1 MKTIETWFLW
11 LMIYSMIGWI
21 YESTIC
27 SIGHRKLI
35 NRGFLNGPYCPIYGT
50 GAVLVLLVLGKI
62 QNPVAL
68 FFAGAVVTCSLEY
81 FTSWLMEKLFH
92 ARWWD
97 YSKRKFNIGGRV
109 CLIGAVVFGA
119 FSVVLI
125 KFLHPLIKG
134 LTDRLTDTALA
145 WVSALLFLGIVSDFV
160 VTVKGL
166 LGTHAVFA
174 EYAVL
179 LQQKRKELA
188 DRLREAG
195 YEGRER
201 LREASEEG
209 REKLRLGAEEGRE
222 KLREAETLGA
232 EERER
237 IRRVTEEERE
247 RFYAKL
253 QMRLNAQQRRTIN
266 SFPHLQLTRNNEVLD
281 GLRQAMEQAKQRR
294 KDSKTK
300 KAS

>member
-1 MKTIETWFLW
+1 
-11 LMIYSMIGWI
+11 MIYSIIGWV

-27 SIGHRKLI
+27 SIGQRKLI

-50 GAVLVLLVLGKI
+50 GAVLVLLVLGRI
-62 QNPVAL
+62 QNPVLL
-68 FFAGAVVTCSLEY
+68 FFAGAVLTCSLEY
-81 FTSWLMEKLFH
+81 LTSWLMEKLFH

-125 KFLHPLIKG
+125 LVLHPWVKS
-134 LTDRLTDTALA
+134 LTDPLTDTALTWICA
-145 WVSALLFLGIVSDFV
+145 ILLVGIVSDLI

-179 LQQKRKELA
+179 LQQKRREL
-188 DRLREAG
+188 
-195 YEGRER
+195 
-201 LREASEEG
+201 S
-209 REKLRLGAEEGRE
+209 EKLRLGAEEGRE
-222 KLREAETLGA
+222 RIRELSAEERMKLREAAELGA
-232 EERER
+232 EEREK
-237 IRRVTEEERE
+237 IRRTTEEERE

-266 SFPHLQLTRNNEVLD
+266 SFPQWKLTRNNEVLD
-281 GLRQAMEQAKQRR
+281 GLREAMEKARKRRSSGKDEPAK
-294 KDSKTK
+294 TH
-300 KAS
+300 

>member
-1 MKTIETWFLW
+1 MKTVETWFLW
-11 LMIYSMIGWI
+11 LMIYSVIGWV

-27 SIGHRKLI
+27 SIGQRKLI

-50 GAVLVLLVLGKI
+50 GAVLVLLVLGRI
-62 QNPVAL
+62 QNPVLL
-68 FFAGAVVTCSLEY
+68 FFAGAVLTCSLEY
-81 FTSWLMEKLFH
+81 LTSWLMEKLFH

-109 CLIGAVVFGA
+109 CLIGAIVFGA

-125 KFLHPLIKG
+125 LVLHPWVKS
-134 LTDRLTDTALA
+134 LTDRLTDTALTWICA
-145 WVSALLFLGIVSDFV
+145 ILLVGIVSDLI

-179 LQQKRKELA
+179 LQQKRREL
-188 DRLREAG
+188 
-195 YEGRER
+195 
-201 LREASEEG
+201 S
-209 REKLRLGAEEGRE
+209 EKLRLGAEEGRE
-222 KLREAETLGA
+222 RIRERGSEELAKLREAAELGA
-232 EERER
+232 EEREK
-237 IRRVTEEERE
+237 IRRTTEEERE

-266 SFPHLQLTRNNEVLD
+266 SFPQWKLTRNNEVLD
-281 GLRQAMEQAKQRR
+281 GLREAMEKARKRRSSGKDEPAK
-294 KDSKTK
+294 TH
-300 KAS
+300 

>member
-11 LMIYSMIGWI
+11 LMIYSIIGWV

-27 SIGHRKLI
+27 SISQRKLI

-50 GAVLVLLVLGKI
+50 GAVLVLLVLGRI
-62 QNPVAL
+62 QNPVLL
-68 FFAGAVVTCSLEY
+68 FFAGAVLTCSLEY
-81 FTSWLMEKLFH
+81 LTSWLMEKLFH

-125 KFLHPLIKG
+125 LVLHPFIKS
-134 LTDRLTDTALA
+134 LTDRLTDPALNIICA
-145 WVSALLFLGIVSDFV
+145 MLFVGIVSDLI

-179 LQQKRKELA
+179 LQQKRREL
-188 DRLREAG
+188 
-195 YEGRER
+195 
-201 LREASEEG
+201 S
-209 REKLRLGAEEGRE
+209 EKLRLGAEEGRE
-222 KLREAETLGA
+222 RIRERGSEELAKLREAAELGA
-232 EERER
+232 EEREK
-237 IRRVTEEERE
+237 IRRTTEEERE

-266 SFPHLQLTRNNEVLD
+266 SFPQWKLTRNNEVLD
-281 GLRQAMEQAKQRR
+281 GLREAMEKARKRRSSGKDEPAK
-294 KDSKTK
+294 TH
-300 KAS
+300 

>member
-11 LMIYSMIGWI
+11 LMIYSVIGWI

-27 SIGHRKLI
+27 SIGKRKLI

-50 GAVLVLLVLGKI
+50 GAVLVLLVLGRLR
-62 QNPVAL
+62 NPVLL
-68 FFAGAVVTCSLEY
+68 FFAGAVLTCSLEY
-81 FTSWLMEKLFH
+81 LTSWLMEKLFH

-125 KFLHPLIKG
+125 LFLHPFIKS
-134 LTDRLTDTALA
+134 LTDRLTDTALTWICA
-145 WVSALLFLGIVSDFV
+145 VLLVGIVSDLI

-179 LQQKRKELA
+179 LQQKRRELA
-188 DRLREAG
+188 
-195 YEGRER
+195 
-201 LREASEEG
+201 
-209 REKLRLGAEEGRE
+209 EKLRLGAEEGRDRIRE
-222 KLREAETLGA
+222 LSAEERAKLHEAAELGA

-237 IRRVTEEERE
+237 IRRTTEEERE

-253 QMRLNAQQRRTIN
+253 QMRLNAQQRRTIR
-266 SFPHLQLTRNNEVLD
+266 SFPDLRLTRNNEVLD
-281 GLRQAMEQAKQRR
+281 GLREAMEKAKQRR
-294 KDSKTK
+294 KSGNDAHT
-300 KAS
+300 AH

>member
-11 LMIYSMIGWI
+11 LMIYSIIGWV

-50 GAVLVLLVLGKI
+50 GAVLVLLVRGRI
-62 QNPVAL
+62 QNPVLL
-68 FFAGAVVTCSLEY
+68 FFAGALVTCSLEY
-81 FTSWLMEKLFH
+81 LTSWLMEKLFH

-119 FSVVLI
+119 FSVVHVKI
-125 KFLHPLIKG
+125 LHPFVKS
-134 LTDRLTDTALA
+134 LTDRLTDAALNWICA
-145 WVSALLFLGIVSDFV
+145 ILFVGIVSDLV

-166 LGTHAVFA
+166 LGTHAGFA

-188 DRLREAG
+188 DRLRTGAT
-195 YEGRER
+195 EGRER
-201 LREASEEG
+201 ILAATQEEC
-209 REKLRLGAEEGRE
+209 A
-222 KLREAETLGA
+222 KLREAAAYGE

-237 IRRVTEEERE
+237 IRRDTEEERD

-253 QMRLNAQQRRTIN
+253 QMRLNAQQRRTIY
-266 SFPHLQLTRNNEVLD
+266 SFPHLTLTRNNEVLD
-281 GLRQAMEQAKQRR
+281 GLRQNMEKVRQRAK
-294 KDSKTK
+294 KT
-300 KAS
+300 S

>member
-1 MKTIETWFLW
+1 MKTLETWFLW
-11 LMIYSMIGWI
+11 LMIYSIIGWV

-27 SIGHRKLI
+27 SIGHKKLI

-50 GAVLVLLVLGKI
+50 GAVLVLLVLGRI
-62 QNPVAL
+62 QNPVLL

-81 FTSWLMEKLFH
+81 LTSWLMEKLFH

-125 KFLHPLIKG
+125 LFLHPWVKS
-134 LTDRLTDTALA
+134 LTDRLTDTALS
-145 WVSALLFLGIVSDFV
+145 WVCAILLVGVVSDLI

-188 DRLREAG
+188 DRLRTGAE
-195 YEGRER
+195 EGRER
-201 LREASEEG
+201 LRELSGEE
-209 REKLRLGAEEGRE
+209 RAKV
-222 KLREAETLGA
+222 REAVEQSE

-237 IRRVTEEERE
+237 IRRVTEEERD

-253 QMRLNAQQRRTIN
+253 QMRLNAQQRRTIY
-266 SFPHLQLTRNNEVLD
+266 SFPHLTLTRNNEVLD
-281 GLRQAMEQAKQRR
+281 GLRENMEKVKTRAKALKNAR
-294 KDSKTK
+294 K
-300 KAS
+300 AG

>member
-1 MKTIETWFLW
+1 MMKTLETWFLW
-11 LMIYSMIGWI
+11 LMIYSIIGWV

-27 SIGHRKLI
+27 SIGHKKLI

-50 GAVLVLLVLGKI
+50 GAVLVLLVLGRI
-62 QNPVAL
+62 QNPVLL

-81 FTSWLMEKLFH
+81 LTSWLMEKLFH

-125 KFLHPLIKG
+125 LFLHPWIKS
-134 LTDRLTDTALA
+134 LTDRLTDTALS
-145 WVSALLFLGIVSDFV
+145 WVCAILLVGVVSDLI

-188 DRLREAG
+188 DRLRTGAE
-195 YEGRER
+195 EGRER
-201 LREASEEG
+201 LRELSGEE
-209 REKLRLGAEEGRE
+209 RAKV
-222 KLREAETLGA
+222 REAVEQSE

-237 IRRVTEEERE
+237 VRRVTEEERD

-253 QMRLNAQQRRTIN
+253 QMRLNAQQRRTIY
-266 SFPHLQLTRNNEVLD
+266 SFPHLTLTRNNEVLD
-281 GLRQAMEQAKQRR
+281 GLRENMAKVKSRAKELKNAR
-294 KDSKTK
+294 K
-300 KAS
+300 AG

>member
-11 LMIYSMIGWI
+11 LMIYSVIGWV

-27 SIGHRKLI
+27 SIGQRKLI

-50 GAVLVLLVLGKI
+50 GAVLVLLVLGRI
-62 QNPVAL
+62 QNPVLL
-68 FFAGAVVTCSLEY
+68 FFAGAVLTCSLEY
-81 FTSWLMEKLFH
+81 LTSWLMEKLFH

-109 CLIGAVVFGA
+109 CLIGAIVFGA

-125 KFLHPLIKG
+125 LVLHPWVKS
-134 LTDRLTDTALA
+134 LTDRLTDTALTWICA
-145 WVSALLFLGIVSDFV
+145 ILFIGIVSDLI

-179 LQQKRKELA
+179 LQQKRREL
-188 DRLREAG
+188 
-195 YEGRER
+195 
-201 LREASEEG
+201 S
-209 REKLRLGAEEGRE
+209 EKLRLGAEEGRE
-222 KLREAETLGA
+222 RIRERGSEELAKLREAAELGA
-232 EERER
+232 EEREK
-237 IRRVTEEERE
+237 IRRTTEEERE

-266 SFPHLQLTRNNEVLD
+266 SFPQWKLTRNNEVLD
-281 GLRQAMEQAKQRR
+281 GLREAMEKARKRRSSGKDEPAK
-294 KDSKTK
+294 TH
-300 KAS
+300 

>member
-11 LMIYSMIGWI
+11 LMIYSVIGWV

-27 SIGHRKLI
+27 SIGQRKLI

-50 GAVLVLLVLGKI
+50 GAVLVLLVLGRI
-62 QNPVAL
+62 QNPVLL
-68 FFAGAVVTCSLEY
+68 FFAGAVLTCSLEY
-81 FTSWLMEKLFH
+81 LTSWLMEKLFH

-125 KFLHPLIKG
+125 LVLHPWVKS
-134 LTDRLTDTALA
+134 LTDRLTDTALTWICA
-145 WVSALLFLGIVSDFV
+145 ILLVGIVSDLI

-179 LQQKRKELA
+179 LQQKRREL
-188 DRLREAG
+188 
-195 YEGRER
+195 
-201 LREASEEG
+201 S
-209 REKLRLGAEEGRE
+209 EKLRLGAEEGRE
-222 KLREAETLGA
+222 RIRELSAEERMKLREAAELGA
-232 EERER
+232 EEREK
-237 IRRVTEEERE
+237 IRRTTEEERE

-266 SFPHLQLTRNNEVLD
+266 SFPQWKLTRNNEVLD
-281 GLRQAMEQAKQRR
+281 GLREAMEKAKQRR
-294 KDSKTK
+294 KSGRDNPAETH
-300 KAS
+300 

>member
-11 LMIYSMIGWI
+11 LMIYSVIGWV

-27 SIGHRKLI
+27 SIGQRKLI

-50 GAVLVLLVLGKI
+50 GAVLVLLVLGRI
-62 QNPVAL
+62 QNPVLL
-68 FFAGAVVTCSLEY
+68 FFAGAVLTCSLEY
-81 FTSWLMEKLFH
+81 LTSWLMEKLFH

-109 CLIGAVVFGA
+109 CLIGAIVFGA

-125 KFLHPLIKG
+125 LVLHPWVKS
-134 LTDRLTDTALA
+134 LTDRLTDTALTWICA
-145 WVSALLFLGIVSDFV
+145 ILLVGIVSDLI

-179 LQQKRKELA
+179 LQQKRREL
-188 DRLREAG
+188 
-195 YEGRER
+195 
-201 LREASEEG
+201 S
-209 REKLRLGAEEGRE
+209 EKLRLGAEEGRE
-222 KLREAETLGA
+222 RIRELSAEERMKLREAAELGA
-232 EERER
+232 EEREK
-237 IRRVTEEERE
+237 IRRTTEEERE

-266 SFPHLQLTRNNEVLD
+266 SFPQWKLTRNNEVLD
-281 GLRQAMEQAKQRR
+281 GLREAMEKARKRRSSGKDEPAK
-294 KDSKTK
+294 TH
-300 KAS
+300 

>member
-11 LMIYSMIGWI
+11 LMIYSIIGWV

-50 GAVLVLLVLGKI
+50 GAVLVLLVLGRI
-62 QNPVAL
+62 RNPVLL

-81 FTSWLMEKLFH
+81 LTSWLMEKLFH

-109 CLIGAVVFGA
+109 CLLGAVVFGA

-125 KFLHPLIKG
+125 LVLHPFVKS
-134 LTDRLTDTALA
+134 LTDRLTDAALSWICA
-145 WVSALLFLGIVSDFV
+145 ILFAGIVSDLI

-179 LQQKRKELA
+179 LQQKRRELA
-188 DRLREAG
+188 ERLRVGAA
-195 YEGRER
+195 EGRER
-201 LREASEEG
+201 ILAATQEE
-209 REKLRLGAEEGRE
+209 RE
-222 KLREAETLGA
+222 KLREAAAYG
-232 EERER
+232 EEEHER
-237 IRRVTEEERE
+237 IRRDAEEERD

-253 QMRLNAQQRRTIN
+253 QMRLNAQQRRTIY
-266 SFPHLQLTRNNEVLD
+266 SFPHLTLTRNNEVLE
-281 GLRQAMEQAKQRR
+281 GLRQNMERMRQRAKQM
-294 KDSKTK
+294 KNGANAAK
-300 KAS
+300 

>member
-11 LMIYSMIGWI
+11 LMIYSIIGWI

-50 GAVLVLLVLGKI
+50 GAVLVLLVLGRIK
-62 QNPVAL
+62 NPVLL

-81 FTSWLMEKLFH
+81 LTSWLMEKLFH

-125 KFLHPLIKG
+125 LFLHPLVKS
-134 LTDRLTDTALA
+134 LTDRLTDTALSWICA
-145 WVSALLFLGIVSDFV
+145 ILFAGIVSDLI

-179 LQQKRKELA
+179 LQQKRQELA
-188 DRLREAG
+188 Q
-195 YEGRER
+195 
-201 LREASEEG
+201 
-209 REKLRLGAEEGRE
+209 KLRIGAEEGRE
-222 KLREAETLGA
+222 RIREAGQEGRARLREVSELSA

-237 IRRVTEEERE
+237 IRRTTEEERE
-247 RFYAKL
+247 QFYAKL

-266 SFPHLQLTRNNEVLD
+266 AFPHLTLTRNNEVLD
-281 GLRQAMEQAKQRR
+281 GLRQNMEKVRQRAK
-294 KDSKTK
+294 KT
-300 KAS
+300 S

>member
-11 LMIYSMIGWI
+11 LMIYSIIGWV

-27 SIGHRKLI
+27 SIGQRKLI

-50 GAVLVLLVLGKI
+50 GAVLVLLVLGRI
-62 QNPVAL
+62 QNPVLL
-68 FFAGAVVTCSLEY
+68 FFAGAALTCSLEY
-81 FTSWLMEKLFH
+81 LTSWLMEKLFH

-125 KFLHPLIKG
+125 LVLHPWVKS
-134 LTDRLTDTALA
+134 LTDRLTDTALTWICA
-145 WVSALLFLGIVSDFV
+145 ILLVGIVSDLI

-179 LQQKRKELA
+179 LQQKRREL
-188 DRLREAG
+188 
-195 YEGRER
+195 
-201 LREASEEG
+201 S
-209 REKLRLGAEEGRE
+209 EKLRLGAEEGRE
-222 KLREAETLGA
+222 RIRERGSEELAKLREAAELGA
-232 EERER
+232 EEREK
-237 IRRVTEEERE
+237 IRRTTEEERE

-253 QMRLNAQQRRTIN
+253 QLRLNAQQRRTIR
-266 SFPHLQLTRNNEVLD
+266 SFPQWKLTRNNEVLD
-281 GLRQAMEQAKQRR
+281 GLREAMEKAKQRR
-294 KDSKTK
+294 KSGRDNPAETH
-300 KAS
+300 

>member
-1 MKTIETWFLW
+1 MKTVETWFLW
-11 LMIYSMIGWI
+11 LMIYSIIGWV

-27 SIGHRKLI
+27 SISQRKLI

-50 GAVLVLLVLGKI
+50 GAVLVLLVLGRI
-62 QNPVAL
+62 QNPVLL
-68 FFAGAVVTCSLEY
+68 FFAGAVLTCSLEY
-81 FTSWLMEKLFH
+81 LTSWLMEKLFH

-125 KFLHPLIKG
+125 LVLHPFIKS
-134 LTDRLTDTALA
+134 LTDRLTDTALTWICA
-145 WVSALLFLGIVSDFV
+145 ILLVGIVSDLI

-179 LQQKRKELA
+179 LQQKRREL
-188 DRLREAG
+188 
-195 YEGRER
+195 
-201 LREASEEG
+201 S
-209 REKLRLGAEEGRE
+209 EKLRLGAEEGRE
-222 KLREAETLGA
+222 RIRELSAEERMKLREAAELGA
-232 EERER
+232 EEREK
-237 IRRVTEEERE
+237 IRRTTEEERE

-266 SFPHLQLTRNNEVLD
+266 SFPQWKLTRNNEVLD
-281 GLRQAMEQAKQRR
+281 GLREAMEKARKRRSSGKDEPAK
-294 KDSKTK
+294 TH
-300 KAS
+300 

>member
-1 MKTIETWFLW
+1 MKTVETWFLW
-11 LMIYSMIGWI
+11 LMIYSIIGWV

-27 SIGHRKLI
+27 SIGQRKLI

-50 GAVLVLLVLGKI
+50 GAVLVLLVLGRI
-62 QNPVAL
+62 QNPVLL
-68 FFAGAVVTCSLEY
+68 FFAGAVLTCSLEY
-81 FTSWLMEKLFH
+81 LTSWLMEKLFH

-125 KFLHPLIKG
+125 LVLHPWVKS
-134 LTDRLTDTALA
+134 LTDRLTDTALTWICA
-145 WVSALLFLGIVSDFV
+145 ILLVGIVSDLI

-179 LQQKRKELA
+179 LQQKRREL
-188 DRLREAG
+188 
-195 YEGRER
+195 
-201 LREASEEG
+201 S
-209 REKLRLGAEEGRE
+209 EKLRLGAEEGRE
-222 KLREAETLGA
+222 RIRELSAEERMKLREAAELGA
-232 EERER
+232 EEREK
-237 IRRVTEEERE
+237 IRRTTEEERE

-266 SFPHLQLTRNNEVLD
+266 SFPQWKLTRNNEVLD
-281 GLRQAMEQAKQRR
+281 GLREAMEKARKRRSSGKDEPAK
-294 KDSKTK
+294 TH
-300 KAS
+300 

>member
-11 LMIYSMIGWI
+11 LMIYSIIGWV

-50 GAVLVLLVLGKI
+50 GAVLVLLVLGRI
-62 QNPVAL
+62 QNPVLL
-68 FFAGAVVTCSLEY
+68 FFAGALVTCSLEY
-81 FTSWLMEKLFH
+81 LTSWLMEKLFH

-119 FSVVLI
+119 FSVVLVLV
-125 KFLHPLIKG
+125 LHPFVKS
-134 LTDRLTDTALA
+134 LTDRLTDAA
-145 WVSALLFLGIVSDFV
+145 FNWICAILFVGIVSDLV

-179 LQQKRKELA
+179 LQQKRREL
-188 DRLREAG
+188 
-195 YEGRER
+195 
-201 LREASEEG
+201 S
-209 REKLRLGAEEGRE
+209 EKLRLGAEEGRE
-222 KLREAETLGA
+222 RIRELSAEERMKLREAAELGA
-232 EERER
+232 EEREK
-237 IRRVTEEERE
+237 IRRTTEEERE

-266 SFPHLQLTRNNEVLD
+266 SFPQWKLTRNNEVLD
-281 GLRQAMEQAKQRR
+281 GLREAMEKARKRR
-294 KDSKTK
+294 KSGRDNPAETH
-300 KAS
+300 

>member
-1 MKTIETWFLW
+1 MKTVETWFLW
-11 LMIYSMIGWI
+11 LMIYSIIGWV

-27 SIGHRKLI
+27 SIGQRKLI

-50 GAVLVLLVLGKI
+50 GAVLVLLVLGRI
-62 QNPVAL
+62 QNPVLL
-68 FFAGAVVTCSLEY
+68 FFAGAVLTCSLEY
-81 FTSWLMEKLFH
+81 LTSWLMEKLFH

-125 KFLHPLIKG
+125 LVLHPWVKS
-134 LTDRLTDTALA
+134 LTDRLTDTALTWICA
-145 WVSALLFLGIVSDFV
+145 ILLVGIVSDLI

-179 LQQKRKELA
+179 LQQKRREL
-188 DRLREAG
+188 
-195 YEGRER
+195 
-201 LREASEEG
+201 S
-209 REKLRLGAEEGRE
+209 EKLRLGAEEGRE
-222 KLREAETLGA
+222 RIRERGSEELAKLREAAELGV
-232 EERER
+232 EEREK
-237 IRRVTEEERE
+237 IRRTTEEERE

-266 SFPHLQLTRNNEVLD
+266 SFPQWKLTRNNEVLD
-281 GLRQAMEQAKQRR
+281 GLREAMEKARKRR
-294 KDSKTK
+294 KSGRDNPAETH
-300 KAS
+300 

>member
-1 MKTIETWFLW
+1 MKTVETWFLW
-11 LMIYSMIGWI
+11 LMIYSIIGWI

-27 SIGHRKLI
+27 SIGQRKLI

-50 GAVLVLLVLGKI
+50 GAVLVLLVLGRI
-62 QNPVAL
+62 QNPVLL
-68 FFAGAVVTCSLEY
+68 FFAGAVLTCSLEY
-81 FTSWLMEKLFH
+81 LTSWLMEKLFH

-109 CLIGAVVFGA
+109 CLIGAIVFGA

-125 KFLHPLIKG
+125 LVLHPWVKS
-134 LTDRLTDTALA
+134 LTDRLTDTALTWICA
-145 WVSALLFLGIVSDFV
+145 ILFIGIVSDLI

-179 LQQKRKELA
+179 LQQKRREL
-188 DRLREAG
+188 
-195 YEGRER
+195 
-201 LREASEEG
+201 S
-209 REKLRLGAEEGRE
+209 EKLRLGAEEGRE
-222 KLREAETLGA
+222 RIRERGSEELAKLREAAELGA
-232 EERER
+232 EEREK
-237 IRRVTEEERE
+237 IRRTTEEERE

-266 SFPHLQLTRNNEVLD
+266 SFPQWKLTRNNEVLD
-281 GLRQAMEQAKQRR
+281 GLREAMEKARKRRSSGKDEPAK
-294 KDSKTK
+294 TH
-300 KAS
+300 

>member
-1 MKTIETWFLW
+1 MKTVETWFLW
-11 LMIYSMIGWI
+11 LMIYSIIGWV

-50 GAVLVLLVLGKI
+50 GAVLVLLVLGRI
-62 QNPVAL
+62 QNPVLL
-68 FFAGAVVTCSLEY
+68 FFAGAVLTCSLEY
-81 FTSWLMEKLFH
+81 LTSWLMEKLFH

-109 CLIGAVVFGA
+109 CLIGAIVFGA

-125 KFLHPLIKG
+125 LVLHPWVKS
-134 LTDRLTDTALA
+134 LTDRLTDMALTWICA
-145 WVSALLFLGIVSDFV
+145 ILLVGIVSDLI

-179 LQQKRKELA
+179 LQQKRREL
-188 DRLREAG
+188 
-195 YEGRER
+195 
-201 LREASEEG
+201 S
-209 REKLRLGAEEGRE
+209 EKLRLGAEEGRE
-222 KLREAETLGA
+222 RIRELSAEERMKLREAAELGA
-232 EERER
+232 EEREK
-237 IRRVTEEERE
+237 IRRTTEEERE

-266 SFPHLQLTRNNEVLD
+266 SFPQWKLTRNNEVLD
-281 GLRQAMEQAKQRR
+281 GLREAMEKARKRR
-294 KDSKTK
+294 KSGRDNPAETH
-300 KAS
+300 

>member
-11 LMIYSMIGWI
+11 LMIYSVIGWV

-27 SIGHRKLI
+27 SIGQRKLI

-50 GAVLVLLVLGKI
+50 GAVL
-62 QNPVAL
+62 
-68 FFAGAVVTCSLEY
+68 TCSVEY
-81 FTSWLMEKLFH
+81 LTSWLMEKLFH

-97 YSKRKFNIGGRV
+97 YSKRKCNIGGRV

-125 KFLHPLIKG
+125 LVLHPFIKS
-134 LTDRLTDTALA
+134 LTDRLTDPALNIICA
-145 WVSALLFLGIVSDFV
+145 MLFVGIVSDLI

-179 LQQKRKELA
+179 LQQKRREL
-188 DRLREAG
+188 
-195 YEGRER
+195 
-201 LREASEEG
+201 S
-209 REKLRLGAEEGRE
+209 EKLRLGAEEGRE
-222 KLREAETLGA
+222 RIRELSAEERMKLREAAELGA
-232 EERER
+232 EEREK
-237 IRRVTEEERE
+237 IRRTTEEERE

-266 SFPHLQLTRNNEVLD
+266 SFPQWKLTRNNEVLD
-281 GLRQAMEQAKQRR
+281 GLREAMEKAKQRR
-294 KDSKTK
+294 KSGRDNPAETH
-300 KAS
+300 

>member
-1 MKTIETWFLW
+1 
-11 LMIYSMIGWI
+11 MIYSIIGWV

-27 SIGHRKLI
+27 SIGQRKLI

-50 GAVLVLLVLGKI
+50 GAVLVLLVLGRI
-62 QNPVAL
+62 QNPVLL
-68 FFAGAVVTCSLEY
+68 FFAGAVLTCSLEY
-81 FTSWLMEKLFH
+81 LTSWLMEKLFH

-125 KFLHPLIKG
+125 LVLHPWVKS
-134 LTDRLTDTALA
+134 LTDRLTDTALTWICA
-145 WVSALLFLGIVSDFV
+145 ILLVGIVSDLI

-179 LQQKRKELA
+179 LQQKRREL
-188 DRLREAG
+188 
-195 YEGRER
+195 
-201 LREASEEG
+201 S
-209 REKLRLGAEEGRE
+209 EKLRLGAEEGRE
-222 KLREAETLGA
+222 RIRERGSEELAKLREAAELGV
-232 EERER
+232 EEREK
-237 IRRVTEEERE
+237 IRRTTEEERE

-266 SFPHLQLTRNNEVLD
+266 SFPQWKLTRNNEVLD
-281 GLRQAMEQAKQRR
+281 GLREAMEKARKRRSSGKDEPAK
-294 KDSKTK
+294 TH
-300 KAS
+300 

>member
-11 LMIYSMIGWI
+11 LMIYSIIGWI

-27 SIGHRKLI
+27 SIGQRKLI

-50 GAVLVLLVLGKI
+50 GAVLVLLVLGRLK
-62 QNPVAL
+62 NPVVL
-68 FFAGAVVTCSLEY
+68 FFAGAVLTCSLEY
-81 FTSWLMEKLFH
+81 LTSWLMEKLFH

-125 KFLHPLIKG
+125 LVLHPAIKS
-134 LTDRLTDTALA
+134 LTDRLTDTALNVICA
-145 WVSALLFLGIVSDFV
+145 ILFVGIVSDLI

-179 LQQKRKELA
+179 LQQKRREL
-188 DRLREAG
+188 
-195 YEGRER
+195 
-201 LREASEEG
+201 S
-209 REKLRLGAEEGRE
+209 EKLRLGAEEGRE
-222 KLREAETLGA
+222 RIRERGSEELAKLREAAELGA
-232 EERER
+232 EEREK
-237 IRRVTEEERE
+237 IRRTTEEERD

-266 SFPHLQLTRNNEVLD
+266 SFPQWKLTRNNEVLD
-281 GLRQAMEQAKQRR
+281 GLREAMEKAKQRR
-294 KDSKTK
+294 QSGRDDPDFS
-300 KAS
+300 AFS

>member
-1 MKTIETWFLW
+1 MKTLETWFLW

-27 SIGHRKLI
+27 SIGHKKLI

-62 QNPVAL
+62 QNPVLL

-81 FTSWLMEKLFH
+81 LTSWLMEKLFH

-125 KFLHPLIKG
+125 LFLHPWVKSM
-134 LTDRLTDTALA
+134 TDRLSDAALSWICA
-145 WVSALLFLGIVSDFV
+145 ILFVGIVSDLI

-188 DRLREAG
+188 EKLRTSAE
-195 YEGRER
+195 EGRER
-201 LREASEEG
+201 LREAG
-209 REKLRLGAEEGRE
+209 EEGRE
-222 KLREAETLGA
+222 KLREAGQEGFAKLREVSELSA

-237 IRRVTEEERE
+237 VLRTTEEERE

-266 SFPHLQLTRNNEVLD
+266 AFPHLTLTRNNEVLD
-281 GLRQAMEQAKQRR
+281 GLRETMEKAKERRKNAKQN
-294 KDSKTK
+294 
-300 KAS
+300 

>member
-11 LMIYSMIGWI
+11 LMIYSVIGWV

-27 SIGHRKLI
+27 SIGQRKLI

-50 GAVLVLLVLGKI
+50 GAVLVLLVLGRI
-62 QNPVAL
+62 QNPVLL
-68 FFAGAVVTCSLEY
+68 FFAGAVLTCSLEY
-81 FTSWLMEKLFH
+81 LTSWLMEKLFH

-109 CLIGAVVFGA
+109 CLIGA

-125 KFLHPLIKG
+125 LVLHPWVKS
-134 LTDRLTDTALA
+134 LTDRLTDTALTWICA
-145 WVSALLFLGIVSDFV
+145 ILLVGIVSDFI

-179 LQQKRKELA
+179 LQQKRREL
-188 DRLREAG
+188 
-195 YEGRER
+195 
-201 LREASEEG
+201 S
-209 REKLRLGAEEGRE
+209 EKLRLGAEEGRE
-222 KLREAETLGA
+222 RIRERGSEELAKLREAAELGGEA
-232 EERER
+232 REK
-237 IRRVTEEERE
+237 IRRTTEEERE

-266 SFPHLQLTRNNEVLD
+266 SFPQWKLTRNNEVLD
-281 GLRQAMEQAKQRR
+281 GLREAMEKAKQRR
-294 KDSKTK
+294 KSGRDNPAETH
-300 KAS
+300 

>member
-11 LMIYSMIGWI
+11 LMIYSVIGWV

-27 SIGHRKLI
+27 SIGQRKLI

-50 GAVLVLLVLGKI
+50 GAVLVLLVLGRI
-62 QNPVAL
+62 QNPVLL
-68 FFAGAVVTCSLEY
+68 FFAGAVLTCSLEY
-81 FTSWLMEKLFH
+81 LTSWLMEKLFH

-125 KFLHPLIKG
+125 LVLHPWVKS
-134 LTDRLTDTALA
+134 LTDRLTDTALTWICA
-145 WVSALLFLGIVSDFV
+145 ILLVGIVSDLI

-179 LQQKRKELA
+179 LQQKRREL
-188 DRLREAG
+188 
-195 YEGRER
+195 
-201 LREASEEG
+201 S
-209 REKLRLGAEEGRE
+209 EKLRLGAEEGRE
-222 KLREAETLGA
+222 RIRELSAEERMKLREAAELGA
-232 EERER
+232 EEREK
-237 IRRVTEEERE
+237 IRRTTEEERE

-266 SFPHLQLTRNNEVLD
+266 SFPQWKLTRNNEVLD
-281 GLRQAMEQAKQRR
+281 GLREAMEKARKRRSSGKDEPAK
-294 KDSKTK
+294 TH
-300 KAS
+300 

>member
-1 MKTIETWFLW
+1 MKTVETWFLW
-11 LMIYSMIGWI
+11 LMIYSIIGWV

-27 SIGHRKLI
+27 SISQRKLI

-50 GAVLVLLVLGKI
+50 GAVLVLLVLGRI
-62 QNPVAL
+62 QNPVLL
-68 FFAGAVVTCSLEY
+68 FFAGAVLTCSLEY
-81 FTSWLMEKLFH
+81 LTSWLMEKLFH

-97 YSKRKFNIGGRV
+97 YSKRKFNIGGRA

-125 KFLHPLIKG
+125 LVLHPWVKS
-134 LTDRLTDTALA
+134 DRLTDTALTWICA
-145 WVSALLFLGIVSDFV
+145 ILLVGIVSDLI

-179 LQQKRKELA
+179 LQQKRREL
-188 DRLREAG
+188 
-195 YEGRER
+195 
-201 LREASEEG
+201 S
-209 REKLRLGAEEGRE
+209 EKLRLGAEEGRE
-222 KLREAETLGA
+222 RIRERGSEELAKLREAAELGV
-232 EERER
+232 EEREK
-237 IRRVTEEERE
+237 IRRTTEEERE

-266 SFPHLQLTRNNEVLD
+266 SFPQWKLTRNNEVLD
-281 GLRQAMEQAKQRR
+281 GLREAMEKARKRRSSGKDEPAK
-294 KDSKTK
+294 TH
-300 KAS
+300 

>member
-1 MKTIETWFLW
+1 MKTLETWFLW
-11 LMIYSMIGWI
+11 LMIYSIIGWV

-27 SIGHRKLI
+27 SIGHKKLI

-50 GAVLVLLVLGKI
+50 GAVLVLLVLGRI
-62 QNPVAL
+62 QNPVLL

-81 FTSWLMEKLFH
+81 LTSWLMEKLFH

-125 KFLHPLIKG
+125 LFLHPWVKS
-134 LTDRLTDTALA
+134 LTDRLTDTALS
-145 WVSALLFLGIVSDFV
+145 WVCAILLVGVVSDLI

-188 DRLREAG
+188 DRLRTGAE
-195 YEGRER
+195 EGRER
-201 LREASEEG
+201 LRELSGEE
-209 REKLRLGAEEGRE
+209 RAKV
-222 KLREAETLGA
+222 REAVEQSE

-237 IRRVTEEERE
+237 IRRVTEEERD

-253 QMRLNAQQRRTIN
+253 QMRLNAQQRRTIY
-266 SFPHLQLTRNNEVLD
+266 SFPHLTLTRNNEVLD
-281 GLRQAMEQAKQRR
+281 GLRENMEKVKTRAKALKNTR
-294 KDSKTK
+294 K
-300 KAS
+300 AG

>member
-1 MKTIETWFLW
+1 MKTVETWFLW
-11 LMIYSMIGWI
+11 LMIYSVIGWV

-27 SIGHRKLI
+27 SIGQRKLI

-50 GAVLVLLVLGKI
+50 GAVLVLLVLGRI
-62 QNPVAL
+62 QNPVLL
-68 FFAGAVVTCSLEY
+68 FFAGAVLTCSLEY
-81 FTSWLMEKLFH
+81 LTSWLMEKLFH

-125 KFLHPLIKG
+125 LVLHPWVKS
-134 LTDRLTDTALA
+134 LTDRLTDTALTWICA
-145 WVSALLFLGIVSDFV
+145 ILLVGIVSDLI

-179 LQQKRKELA
+179 LQQKRREL
-188 DRLREAG
+188 
-195 YEGRER
+195 
-201 LREASEEG
+201 S
-209 REKLRLGAEEGRE
+209 EKLRHGAEEGRE
-222 KLREAETLGA
+222 RIRELSAEERMKLREAAELGA
-232 EERER
+232 EEREK
-237 IRRVTEEERE
+237 IRRTTEEERE

-266 SFPHLQLTRNNEVLD
+266 SFPQWKLTRNNEVLD
-281 GLRQAMEQAKQRR
+281 GLREAMEKARKRRSSGKDEPAK
-294 KDSKTK
+294 TH
-300 KAS
+300 

>member
-1 MKTIETWFLW
+1 MKTVETWFLW
-11 LMIYSMIGWI
+11 LMIYSIIGWV

-27 SIGHRKLI
+27 SISQRKLI

-50 GAVLVLLVLGKI
+50 GAVLVLLVLGRI
-62 QNPVAL
+62 QNPVLL
-68 FFAGAVVTCSLEY
+68 FFAGAVLTCSLEY
-81 FTSWLMEKLFH
+81 LTSWLMEKLFH

-97 YSKRKFNIGGRV
+97 YSKRKFNIGGRA

-125 KFLHPLIKG
+125 LVLHPWVKS
-134 LTDRLTDTALA
+134 LTDRLTDTALTWICA
-145 WVSALLFLGIVSDFV
+145 ILLVGIVSDLI

-179 LQQKRKELA
+179 LQQKRREL
-188 DRLREAG
+188 
-195 YEGRER
+195 
-201 LREASEEG
+201 S
-209 REKLRLGAEEGRE
+209 EKLRLGAEEGRE
-222 KLREAETLGA
+222 RIRERGSEELAKLREAAELGV
-232 EERER
+232 EEREK
-237 IRRVTEEERE
+237 IRRTTEEERE

-266 SFPHLQLTRNNEVLD
+266 SFPQWKLTRNNEVLD
-281 GLRQAMEQAKQRR
+281 GLREAMEKARKRRSSGKDEPAK
-294 KDSKTK
+294 TH
-300 KAS
+300 

>member
-11 LMIYSMIGWI
+11 LMIYSVIGWV

-27 SIGHRKLI
+27 SIGQRKLI

-50 GAVLVLLVLGKI
+50 GAVLVLLVLGRI
-62 QNPVAL
+62 QNPVLL
-68 FFAGAVVTCSLEY
+68 FFAGAVLTCSLEY
-81 FTSWLMEKLFH
+81 LTSWLMEKLFH

-125 KFLHPLIKG
+125 LVLHPWVKS
-134 LTDRLTDTALA
+134 LTDRLTDTALTWICA
-145 WVSALLFLGIVSDFV
+145 ILLVGIVSDFI

-179 LQQKRKELA
+179 LQQKRREL
-188 DRLREAG
+188 
-195 YEGRER
+195 
-201 LREASEEG
+201 S
-209 REKLRLGAEEGRE
+209 EKLRLGAEEGRE
-222 KLREAETLGA
+222 RIRERGSEELAKLREAAELGA
-232 EERER
+232 EEREK
-237 IRRVTEEERE
+237 IRRTTEEERE
-247 RFYAKL
+247 RVYAKL

-266 SFPHLQLTRNNEVLD
+266 SFPQWKLTRNNEVLD
-281 GLRQAMEQAKQRR
+281 GLREAMEKAKQRR
-294 KDSKTK
+294 KAGRDNPAETH
-300 KAS
+300 